1 MCVVVLRLQVRTTT
15 TSNVE
20 VTGPYFPYS
29 LLLFL
34 YYVYIYKTLFTF
46 KFYSLKRILSST
58 SSVVLCLL
66 LLQIL
71 SLAFRRTPAT
81 LVLIGVYGV
90 LRM

>member
-1 MCVVVLRLQVRTTT
+1 MCVVVLRLQVRTTI

-46 KFYSLKRILSST
+46 KFYSLKLILSST

-81 LVLIGVYGV
+81 LVLLGVYGV